1 MKSITIVIPNYN
13 GMRYLPGCLE
23 SLGGQTDQDFEVLMI
38 DNGSTDGSVEWV
50 RAHYPSVKIRAYYR
64 NTGFCRAVNAG
75 IRISRAQ
82 YVLLLNNDVVCDPE
96 MVSFLHRAMERRPG
110 AFSCCARLLQMA
122 DPGKI
127 DDAGDFYHVLGW
139 GFARGKGESSKLFL
153 KEEKI
158 FACCAACAI
167 YRRSMLVQ
175 TGLFDERHFAYLED
189 IDIGWRALRRGFENW
204 YIPAAIVYH
213 AGSATS
219 GSRHNAFKV
228 RLASRNNIWTIKKNM
243 APLQIALNLPLL
255 AAGCAVKCV
264 YFSRKGLGKEYAGG
278 VWQGLKT
285 AGRMDEPAPDER
297 RGCMKLE
304 PLLIKGIFVQI
315 AGTL

>member
-122 DPGKI
+122 DPGRFLSR
-127 DDAGDFYHVLGW
+127 AGMGLR
-139 GFARGKGESSKLFL
+139 ARKRREQQTVSERGEDLCL
-153 KEEKI
+153 
-158 FACCAACAI
+158 
-167 YRRSMLVQ
+167 
-175 TGLFDERHFAYLED
+175 
-189 IDIGWRALRRGFENW
+189 LR
-204 YIPAAIVYH
+204 
-213 AGSATS
+213 
-219 GSRHNAFKV
+219 
-228 RLASRNNIWTIKKNM
+228 
-243 APLQIALNLPLL
+243 
-255 AAGCAVKCV
+255 GCRDL
-264 YFSRKGLGKEYAGG
+264 SQGYAGEDRS
-278 VWQGLKT
+278 V
-285 AGRMDEPAPDER
+285 
-297 RGCMKLE
+297 
-304 PLLIKGIFVQI
+304 
-315 AGTL
+315 

>member
-1 MKSITIVIPNYN
+1 MIPNYN

-158 FACCAACAI
+158 FACCAAAAI
-167 YRRSMLVQ
+167 YRRDMLEQ

-189 IDIGWRALRRGFENW
+189 IDIGYRALRYGYENW
-204 YIPAAIVYH
+204 YIPRAVVYH

-228 RLASRNNIWTIKKNM
+228 RLAARNNIWLIRKNM
-243 APLQIALNLPLL
+243 PQWQILFNLPFLT
-255 AAGCAVKCV
+255 AGCIVKWA
-264 YFSRKGLGKEYAGG
+264 YFSHKGLGKDYIGG
-278 VWQGLKT
+278 LRQGLAL
-285 AGRMDEPAPDER
+285 AGRFDAPS
-297 RGCMKLE
+297 G
-304 PLLIKGIFVQI
+304 GS
-315 AGTL
+315 AGTYLRLQLQLFYGLWVQLSGWVKHRD